1 MSLRAEKDGF
11 VAHPLI
17 TPCPSNSQ
25 CHHLVLLSN
34 WCMLAS
40 HLVHRFYIPASTY
53 FLSCATGV
61 CFQSDKDT
69 RLLGVHQKINK
80 TYWCVLP

>member
-1 MSLRAEKDGF
+1 
-11 VAHPLI
+11 
-17 TPCPSNSQ
+17 
-25 CHHLVLLSN
+25 
-34 WCMLAS
+34 MLAS